1 MKQGKGAPG
10 FTLLELIVT
19 FTILSLVVVMILGAL
34 RLGSASWE
42 RGEERVE
49 KVQKKRIVFELL
61 SQQMKSSFPYRIK
74 SQKAEADFLAFLG
87 ERTSLRFVSA
97 FSIRARKQEGLVFV
111 IYKVEEERT
120 SGKTLKVYE
129 KRVLNKNF
137 LEETPDEEQF
147 FTLADGLS
155 DLNFEYFDEGES
167 GDASGEWVESWDT
180 QGEEGVARSGEDH
193 RHVEREE
200 GGVRDSPSCRG
211 YPASPCL
218 RRSGK
223 TAVFSVDKADA
234 EVDALRVPYR
244 GNEKDETRP

>member
-1 MKQGKGAPG
+1 VKRGKGASG

-49 KVQKKRIVFELL
+49 KVQKKRIVFDFL
-61 SQQMKSSFPYRIK
+61 SQQMKSSFPYRVK

-111 IYKVEEERT
+111 IYKVEEERA
-120 SGKTLKVYE
+120 SGKILKVYE

-147 FTLADGLS
+147 FTLTDGLS
-155 DLNFEYFDEGES
+155 DLSFEYFDEGE
-167 GDASGEWVESWDT
+167 GKDASGEWVESWDT
-180 QGEEGVARSGEDH
+180 KEKKALPSQVKITVTWKEKKAELEIALPAVVSLPARVYDDRG
-193 RHVEREE
+193 RPL
-200 GGVRDSPSCRG
+200 SP
-211 YPASPCL
+211 PL
-218 RRSGK
+218 
-223 TAVFSVDKADA
+223 
-234 EVDALRVPYR
+234 
-244 GNEKDETRP
+244 TRPTPR

>member
-1 MKQGKGAPG
+1 VKKGKGASG

-111 IYKVEEERT
+111 IYKVEEERA
-120 SGKTLKVYE
+120 SGKILKVYE

-147 FTLADGLS
+147 FTLTDGLS
-155 DLNFEYFDEGES
+155 DLSFEYFDEGPAE
-167 GDASGEWVESWDT
+167 GRGKDASGEWVESWDT
-180 QGEEGVARSGEDH
+180 KEKKALPSQVKITVTWKEKKAELEIPLPAVVSLPARVYDDRG
-193 RHVEREE
+193 RPL
-200 GGVRDSPSCRG
+200 SP
-211 YPASPCL
+211 PL
-218 RRSGK
+218 
-223 TAVFSVDKADA
+223 
-234 EVDALRVPYR
+234 
-244 GNEKDETRP
+244 TRPTPR

>member
-1 MKQGKGAPG
+1 VKKGKGASG

-111 IYKVEEERT
+111 IYKVEEERA

-147 FTLADGLS
+147 FTVTDGLS
-155 DLNFEYFDEGES
+155 DLSFEYFDEGPVE
-167 GDASGEWVESWDT
+167 GRGKDASGEWVESWDT
-180 QGEEGVARSGEDH
+180 KEKKALPSQVKITVTWKEKKAELEVPLPAVVSLPARVYDDRG
-193 RHVEREE
+193 RPL
-200 GGVRDSPSCRG
+200 SP
-211 YPASPCL
+211 PL
-218 RRSGK
+218 
-223 TAVFSVDKADA
+223 
-234 EVDALRVPYR
+234 
-244 GNEKDETRP
+244 TRPTPR

>member
-1 MKQGKGAPG
+1 VKKGKGASG

-34 RLGSASWE
+34 RLGAASWE

-74 SQKAEADFLAFLG
+74 SQKAEADFLAFQG

-111 IYKVEEERT
+111 IYKVEEERA
-120 SGKTLKVYE
+120 SGKILKVYE

-147 FTLADGLS
+147 FTVTDGLS
-155 DLNFEYFDEGES
+155 DLSFEYFDEGPVE
-167 GDASGEWVESWDT
+167 GRGKDASGEWVESWDT
-180 QGEEGVARSGEDH
+180 KEKKALPSQVKITVTWKEKKAELEVPLPAVVSLPARVYDDRG
-193 RHVEREE
+193 RPL
-200 GGVRDSPSCRG
+200 SP
-211 YPASPCL
+211 PL
-218 RRSGK
+218 
-223 TAVFSVDKADA
+223 
-234 EVDALRVPYR
+234 
-244 GNEKDETRP
+244 TRPTPR

>member
-1 MKQGKGAPG
+1 MKKGKGASG

-111 IYKVEEERT
+111 IYKVEEERA
-120 SGKTLKVYE
+120 SGKILKVYE

-147 FTLADGLS
+147 FTLTDGLS
-155 DLNFEYFDEGES
+155 DLGFEYFDEGPAE
-167 GDASGEWVESWDT
+167 GRGKDASGEWVESWDT
-180 QGEEGVARSGEDH
+180 KEKKALPSQVKITVTWKEKKAELEVPLPAVVSLPARVYDDRG
-193 RHVEREE
+193 RPL
-200 GGVRDSPSCRG
+200 SP
-211 YPASPCL
+211 PL
-218 RRSGK
+218 
-223 TAVFSVDKADA
+223 
-234 EVDALRVPYR
+234 
-244 GNEKDETRP
+244 TRPTPR

>member
-1 MKQGKGAPG
+1 MKKGKGASG

-111 IYKVEEERT
+111 IYKVEEEGA
-120 SGKTLKVYE
+120 SGKILKVYE

-147 FTLADGLS
+147 LTLTDGLS
-155 DLNFEYFDEGES
+155 DLSFEYFDEGPAE
-167 GDASGEWVESWDT
+167 GRGEDASGEWVETWDT
-180 QGEEGVARSGEDH
+180 KEKKVLPSQVKITVTWKEKKAELEIALPVVVSLPARVYDDRG
-193 RHVEREE
+193 RPL
-200 GGVRDSPSCRG
+200 SP
-211 YPASPCL
+211 PL
-218 RRSGK
+218 TRR
-223 TAVFSVDKADA
+223 TP
-234 EVDALRVPYR
+234 R
-244 GNEKDETRP
+244 

>member
-1 MKQGKGAPG
+1 MKKGRGASG

-97 FSIRARKQEGLVFV
+97 FSVRARKQEGLVFV
-111 IYKVEEERT
+111 IYKVEEERA

-147 FTLADGLS
+147 FTLTDGLS
-155 DLNFEYFDEGES
+155 DLSFEYFDEGE
-167 GDASGEWVESWDT
+167 GKDASGEWVESWDT
-180 QGEEGVARSGEDH
+180 KEKKALPSQVKITVTWKEKKAELEIALPVVVFLPARVYDDRGRPLS
-193 RHVEREE
+193 
-200 GGVRDSPSCRG
+200 SP
-211 YPASPCL
+211 L
-218 RRSGK
+218 
-223 TAVFSVDKADA
+223 
-234 EVDALRVPYR
+234 
-244 GNEKDETRP
+244 TRPTPR

>member
-1 MKQGKGAPG
+1 MKKGKGASG

-111 IYKVEEERT
+111 IYKVEEEGA

-147 FTLADGLS
+147 LTLTDGLS
-155 DLNFEYFDEGES
+155 DLSFEYFDEGPAE
-167 GDASGEWVESWDT
+167 GRGKHASGEWVESWDT
-180 QGEEGVARSGEDH
+180 KEKKALPSQVKIIVTWKEKKAESEIALPAVVSLPARVYDDRG
-193 RHVEREE
+193 RPL
-200 GGVRDSPSCRG
+200 SP
-211 YPASPCL
+211 PL
-218 RRSGK
+218 
-223 TAVFSVDKADA
+223 
-234 EVDALRVPYR
+234 
-244 GNEKDETRP
+244 TRPTPR

>member
-1 MKQGKGAPG
+1 VKKGKGASG

-49 KVQKKRIVFELL
+49 KVQKKRIVFDLL
-61 SQQMKSSFPYRIK
+61 SQQMRSSFPHRIK

-97 FSIRARKQEGLVFV
+97 FSIRARRQEGLVFV

-120 SGKTLKVYE
+120 SGKILKVYE

-147 FTLADGLS
+147 FILTDGLS
-155 DLNFEYFDEGES
+155 DLNFEYFDEGE
-167 GDASGEWVESWDT
+167 GKDASGEWVESWDT
-180 QGEEGVARSGEDH
+180 KEKKALPSQVKITVTWKEKKAELEIPLPAVVSLPARVYDDRG
-193 RHVEREE
+193 RPL
-200 GGVRDSPSCRG
+200 SP
-211 YPASPCL
+211 L
-218 RRSGK
+218 
-223 TAVFSVDKADA
+223 
-234 EVDALRVPYR
+234 L
-244 GNEKDETRP
+244 TRPTPR

>member
-49 KVQKKRIVFELL
+49 KVQKKRIVLELL

-167 GDASGEWVESWDT
+167 KDASGEWLESWDAKEKKALPGQVKIT
-180 QGEEGVARSGEDH
+180 VTWKE
-193 RHVEREE
+193 
-200 GGVRDSPSCRG
+200 
-211 YPASPCL
+211 
-218 RRSGK
+218 K
-223 TAVFSVDKADA
+223 KADA
-234 EVDALRVPYR
+234 EVPLPAVVSLPARVYDDR
-244 GNEKDETRP
+244 GRPLSSPLTRPTPR

>member
-1 MKQGKGAPG
+1 VKKGKGASG

-42 RGEERVE
+42 RGEERVD
-49 KVQKKRIVFELL
+49 KVQKKRIVFDLL

-97 FSIRARKQEGLVFV
+97 FSIRARRQEGLVFV
-111 IYKVEEERT
+111 IYKVEEERA
-120 SGKTLKVYE
+120 SGKILKIYE

-147 FTLADGLS
+147 FTLTDGLS
-155 DLNFEYFDEGES
+155 DLYFEYFDEGE
-167 GDASGEWVESWDT
+167 GEDTSGEWVESWDT
-180 QGEEGVARSGEDH
+180 KEKKALPSQVKITVTWKEKKAELEMALPAVVSLPARVYD
-193 RHVEREE
+193 
-200 GGVRDSPSCRG
+200 DRG
-211 YPASPCL
+211 RPLAPP
-218 RRSGK
+218 
-223 TAVFSVDKADA
+223 V
-234 EVDALRVPYR
+234 
-244 GNEKDETRP
+244 TRPSPR